1 LFTQF
6 GPDAVEHRL
15 TDSGA
20 SVVFTDARGLEVLT
34 SLSAKLP
41 ALKHIIVIANDTQ
54 VCICNTNTVAR
65 AVGVEL
71 EKC

>member
-34 SLSAKLP
+34 ALSAKLP
-41 ALKHIIVIANDTQ
+41 ALKHIIVIANATQ
-54 VCICNTNTVAR
+54 V
-65 AVGVEL
+65 
-71 EKC
+71 